1 MGRVVSKTDA
11 WMHDAR
17 SLGDD
22 DHGHSEGVL
31 CLAALMK
38 VRALCRN
45 AWLPPAGTASAGAPA
60 WEAHTL
66 SW

>member
-1 MGRVVSKTDA
+1 VGRVVSKTDA

-38 VRALCRN
+38 VRALCRMHG
-45 AWLPPAGTASAGAPA
+45 APAGTASAGAPA